1 MNAVATL
8 APQVGVVNACEVL
21 GVARASYYRYQ
32 ARDDNPPL
40 SAMRSRSPR
49 ALSEAERQQ
58 VLELLHSERFV
69 DQAPPTVYATLLDEG
84 QYLCSV
90 RTMYRILAEAE
101 EVRERRNQR
110 RHPVY
115 AKPELLAT
123 APNQVWSWDIT
134 KLKGPEK
141 WTYFYLYVILD
152 IFSRY
157 VVGWMVARR
166 ETAAL
171 AKRLIAQS
179 CQKQALDPQQLTL
192 HADRGPSMTSKTVAQ
207 LLADLDVTQSHSR
220 PSVSNDNPY
229 SEAQFKTLKYRP
241 AFPERFGSIEHARQH
256 CQGFFHWYNTQHYHS
271 GIALLTPET
280 VHYGLA
286 DTILEARAQTLQ
298 AAFLAHPERFKG
310 RLPQPHPLPKAVW
323 INKPDDPAA
332 HKLDQPEK
340 EEKLLQ

>member
-1 MNAVATL
+1 
-8 APQVGVVNACEVL
+8 
-21 GVARASYYRYQ
+21 
-32 ARDDNPPL
+32 
-40 SAMRSRSPR
+40 
-49 ALSEAERQQ
+49 
-58 VLELLHSERFV
+58 
-69 DQAPPTVYATLLDEG
+69 
-84 QYLCSV
+84 
-90 RTMYRILAEAE
+90 MYRILAEAE
-101 EVRERRNQR
+101 EVRERRNQC

-157 VVGWMVARR
+157 VVGWMVAQR

-171 AKRLIAQS
+171 AKRLIAES
-179 CQKQALDPQQLTL
+179 CQKQAIDPQQLTL

-241 AFPERFGSIEHARQH
+241 EFPERFGSIEHAHQH
-256 CQGFFHWYNTQHYHS
+256 CHGFFHWYNTAHRHS
-271 GIALLTPET
+271 GIAFLAPET

-286 DTILEARAQTLQ
+286 EATLEARAQTLQ
-298 AAFLAHPERFKG
+298 AAFDAHPERFKG
-310 RLPQPHPLPKAVW
+310 RLPQPQPLPKAVW
-323 INKPDDPAA
+323 INKPDDLAA
-332 HKLDQPEK
+332 HKPGQPGE

>member
-1 MNAVATL
+1 MNAVAPL

-40 SAMRSRSPR
+40 AAMRSRSPL

-69 DQAPPTVYATLLDEG
+69 DQAPPAVYATLLDEG
-84 QYLCSV
+84 QYRCSV

-101 EVRERRNQR
+101 EVRERRNQC
-110 RHPVY
+110 RHPAY
-115 AKPELLAT
+115 AQPELLAT
-123 APNQVWSWDIT
+123 APNPVWSWDIT

-157 VVGWMVARR
+157 VVGWRVAQR

-171 AKRLIAQS
+171 AKRLLAQS
-179 CQKQALDPQQLTL
+179 CQKQLIDPQQLTL
-192 HADRGPSMTSKTVAQ
+192 HADRGPSMSSKTVAQ
-207 LLADLDVTQSHSR
+207 WLTDLDITQSHSR

-229 SEAQFKTLKYRP
+229 SEAQFKTLK
-241 AFPERFGSIEHARQH
+241 
-256 CQGFFHWYNTQHYHS
+256 
-271 GIALLTPET
+271 
-280 VHYGLA
+280 
-286 DTILEARAQTLQ
+286 
-298 AAFLAHPERFKG
+298 
-310 RLPQPHPLPKAVW
+310 
-323 INKPDDPAA
+323 
-332 HKLDQPEK
+332 
-340 EEKLLQ
+340 

>member
-8 APQVGVVNACEVL
+8 APQVGVVNACKVL

-40 SAMRSRSPR
+40 SAMQSRSPL

-69 DQAPPTVYATLLDEG
+69 DQAPPAVYATLLDEG

-101 EVRERRNQR
+101 EVRERPNPC
-110 RHPVY
+110 RHPLY

-157 VVGWMVARR
+157 VVGWMVAEPRDRPIGQAPHRR
-166 ETAAL
+166 EL
-171 AKRLIAQS
+171 
-179 CQKQALDPQQLTL
+179 
-192 HADRGPSMTSKTVAQ
+192 SKTGHRSPTTDLARRPWPQHDLENGGAVA
-207 LLADLDVTQSHSR
+207 R
-220 PSVSNDNPY
+220 
-229 SEAQFKTLKYRP
+229 
-241 AFPERFGSIEHARQH
+241 
-256 CQGFFHWYNTQHYHS
+256 
-271 GIALLTPET
+271 
-280 VHYGLA
+280 
-286 DTILEARAQTLQ
+286 
-298 AAFLAHPERFKG
+298 
-310 RLPQPHPLPKAVW
+310 
-323 INKPDDPAA
+323 
-332 HKLDQPEK
+332 
-340 EEKLLQ
+340 

>member
-1 MNAVATL
+1 MNTVATL
-8 APQVGVVNACEVL
+8 APRVGVVNACEGL

-40 SAMRSRSPR
+40 PAMRPRSPM

-101 EVRERRNQR
+101 EVRERRNQC

-157 VVGWMVARR
+157 VVGWMVAQR

-171 AKRLIAQS
+171 AKRLIAES
-179 CQKQALDPQQLTL
+179 CQKQAIDPQQLTL

-241 AFPERFGSIEHARQH
+241 EFPERFGAIEHAHQH
-256 CQGFFHWYNTQHYHS
+256 CHGFFHWYNTAHRHS
-271 GIALLTPET
+271 GIAFLTPET

-286 DTILEARAQTLQ
+286 EATLEARAQTLQ
-298 AAFLAHPERFKG
+298 AAFDAHPERFKG
-310 RLPQPHPLPKAVW
+310 RLPQPQPLPKAVW
-323 INKPDDPAA
+323 INKPDDLAA
-332 HKLDQPEK
+332 HKPGQPGE